1 MYNTLLICADVT
13 SASVSLQA
21 MTAVQMNDSRR
32 LEELLLELIEEEK
45 EHFVRDHGGSLL
57 GKAVGRGYDGE

>member
-21 MTAVQMNDSRR
+21 MAAVQMNDSRR
-32 LEELLLELIEEEK
+32 LEELLLELIEEAK
-45 EHFVRDHGGSLL
+45 EQFVRDHGGSLL

>member
-1 MYNTLLICADVT
+1 MT

-21 MTAVQMNDSRR
+21 MAAVQMNDSRR